1 MMTSPSIALRVSV
14 LPRWLVI
21 LGFFLAVG
29 LLVGVGFLTWVEL
42 LFPAWVFVVS
52 AYLLVA
58 VRRADRSTALR

>member
-1 MMTSPSIALRVSV
+1 M
-14 LPRWLVI
+14 PRWLAI
-21 LGFFLAVG
+21 LGYVLAVS
-29 LLVGVGFLTWVEL
+29 LLVGVGFLPWVEL